1 MRVSRERLLRESETT
16 GFRPEVLEKVMH
28 LLSLLTGFSRHPFLQ
43 ERIALKG
50 GTALNLFVLDLPRL
64 SVDID
69 LNYVGAADVA
79 TMRAERPLV
88 EEALAAVCSREGLTV
103 VRPPGNEH
111 AGGRFSLRYE
121 SAMGGGANLKLDV
134 NYMFRQPLWPVRR
147 LNSHALGT
155 MHATDIPVMDIHELA
170 AGKLAALLAR
180 HASRDLFDA
189 HRLLTTQKFATD
201 RLRLAFVVYG
211 GLNRKDWRTVTAA
224 DVGFSPK
231 ELQNEL
237 IPVLRR
243 AASED
248 LPALVASLANEI
260 RDKLAVVLPLS
271 VNESRFLDRLLD
283 DGIIEPALITDD
295 ADLAE
300 RIGNHPGLLWK
311 AENVRA
317 HRHVK
322 IKPGRKRAHE

>member
-1 MRVSRERLLRESETT
+1 VSLSRERLLRESETT
-16 GFRPEVLEKVMH
+16 GFRPEVLEKVLH

-43 ERIALKG
+43 KRIALKG

-69 LNYVGAADVA
+69 LNYVGATDVA
-79 TMRAERPLV
+79 AMQAERPLV
-88 EEALAAVCSREGLTV
+88 EEALAAVCMREGLTV
-103 VRPPGNEH
+103 VRPPGDEH
-111 AGGRFSLRYE
+111 AGGRFALRYE

-134 NYMFRQPLWPVRR
+134 NYMFRQPLWPVGR
-147 LNSHALGT
+147 LNSHSLGT
-155 MHATDIPVMDIHELA
+155 MRAMDIPVMDIHELV

-189 HRLLTTQKFATD
+189 HQLLATQQFATD

-224 DVGFSPK
+224 DVGFNPR

-243 AASED
+243 SASED
-248 LPALVASLANEI
+248 LPALVASLANEV
-260 RDKLAVVLPLS
+260 RDKLKLVLPLS
-271 VNESRFLDRLLD
+271 DNESRFLDQLLD
-283 DGIIEPALITDD
+283 GGIVEPALITDD

-300 RIGNHPGLLWK
+300 RIRNHPGLLWK
-311 AENVRA
+311 AANVRA
-317 HRHVK
+317 NRRAQTR
-322 IKPGRKRAHE
+322 PARKRIHE

>member
-1 MRVSRERLLRESETT
+1 MRISRERLLRESEAT

-28 LLSLLTGFSRHPFLQ
+28 LLSLLAGFGRHPFLQ

-69 LNYVGAADVA
+69 LNYVGATDVA
-79 TMRAERPLV
+79 TMQAERPLM
-88 EEALAAVCSREGLTV
+88 EEALAAVCSREGLIV
-103 VRPPGNEH
+103 VRPPGDEH

-121 SAMGGGANLKLDV
+121 SALGGGANLKLDV

-147 LNSHALGT
+147 MNSHALGT
-155 MHATDIPVMDIHELA
+155 TRALDIPVVGIHELA

-189 HRLLTTQKFATD
+189 HQFLTTQQFAAD

-224 DVGFSPK
+224 NVGFSPR

-243 AASED
+243 TASED
-248 LPALVASLANEI
+248 LPALVASLANEV
-260 RDKLAVVLPLS
+260 RDKLKLVLPLS
-271 VNESRFLDRLLD
+271 ANESRFLDQLLD
-283 DGIIEPALITDD
+283 EGTIEPALITDD

-300 RIGNHPGLLWK
+300 RIRSHPGLLWK
-311 AENVRA
+311 AANVRA
-317 HRHVK
+317 HRHAK
-322 IKPGRKRAHE
+322 TKPARKRAYE